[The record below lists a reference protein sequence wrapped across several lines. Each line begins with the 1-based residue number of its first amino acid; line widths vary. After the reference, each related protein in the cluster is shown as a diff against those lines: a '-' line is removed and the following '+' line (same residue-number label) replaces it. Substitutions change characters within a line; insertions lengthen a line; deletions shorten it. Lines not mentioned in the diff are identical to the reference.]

1 MEIDQSSVLDTA
13 LQRHRDE
20 IVVHLNTLLEKF
32 DVVLQKRL
40 QVYNIPNLGL
50 ESELSNLGI
59 FDEKAEYINETKSS
73 MDGSCERAQD
83 AETSSKEISIAES
96 PQRSPGRSPG
106 LVENSDDVPKQ
117 SPSRSLGRSKSYE
130 SALKEESRLQYGWA
144 NIFSDLDV
152 TAGTRSKIRAGC
164 ANLQR
169 VAARMV
175 GSTWF
180 NLVFAVVIITNSLYL
195 GAQVE
200 INARY
205 EGIFIHPVLLAMHVV
220 YMGLFSVEIFIRC
233 AAVGP
238 VAYVCGSG
246 WAWHWLDMV
255 AVISSWVEMA
265 VSLLDKSGQFSSA
278 ASNFRI
284 LRIFRI
290 TRLVK
295 VLRSLSLVRFIG
307 ALRTLVH
314 SIADTLKPLVWAL
327 LLLLLIE
334 YAFSVL
340 FTDAALDY
348 IYENTMDEGAEL
360 LDKYYGSVYKSTETL
375 FRALLGGLDWSV
387 PADALL
393 PLGIFWVQL
402 FHWYIAFCSFAVLNV
417 MTGVF
422 CHSAIMAA
430 EHDHQKL
437 IENRKR
443 FKTLLEDVFLKMDP
457 KGHEVITITQ
467 FEKIFADE
475 DMRAFFEA
483 IEIDAVDAW
492 TLFES
497 LDADGD
503 FVISKTEFVERC
515 MQLHGAARSVDL
527 YALKQQSHKLREQMD
542 EIEAVSRKLTAA
554 VQGVVYLTRQDTG
567 QFQDPAGKP
576 NNETFNV

>member
-1 MEIDQSSVLDTA
+1 
-13 LQRHRDE
+13 
-20 IVVHLNTLLEKF
+20 
-32 DVVLQKRL
+32 
-40 QVYNIPNLGL
+40 
-50 ESELSNLGI
+50 
-59 FDEKAEYINETKSS
+59 
-73 MDGSCERAQD
+73 
-83 AETSSKEISIAES
+83 
-96 PQRSPGRSPG
+96 
-106 LVENSDDVPKQ
+106 
-117 SPSRSLGRSKSYE
+117 
-130 SALKEESRLQYGWA
+130 
-144 NIFSDLDV
+144 
-152 TAGTRSKIRAGC
+152 
-164 ANLQR
+164 
-169 VAARMV
+169 
-175 GSTWF
+175 
-180 NLVFAVVIITNSLYL
+180 
-195 GAQVE
+195 
-200 INARY
+200 
-205 EGIFIHPVLLAMHVV
+205 
-220 YMGLFSVEIFIRC
+220 
-233 AAVGP
+233 
-238 VAYVCGSG
+238 
-246 WAWHWLDMV
+246 
-255 AVISSWVEMA
+255 
-265 VSLLDKSGQFSSA
+265 
-278 ASNFRI
+278 
-284 LRIFRI
+284 
-290 TRLVK
+290 VK